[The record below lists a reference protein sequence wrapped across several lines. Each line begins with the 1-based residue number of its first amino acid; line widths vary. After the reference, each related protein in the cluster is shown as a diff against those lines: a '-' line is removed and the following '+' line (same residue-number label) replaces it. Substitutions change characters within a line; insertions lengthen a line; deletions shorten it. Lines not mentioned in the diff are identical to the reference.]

1 MVDNEQQPLLP
12 HPVEAEANLES
23 STTASSGSSDRK
35 AEDAVLPET
44 ATTGRRLGW
53 SSAYILVLSRVIGS
67 GIFAMPGTIVQNVG
81 NPALALA
88 LWMVG
93 ALIAW
98 FALSIS
104 LEFGCMLP
112 RSGGHKVYLEYAF
125 PKPRFLA
132 STVVAVHGV
141 LLGFTS
147 ANCIVFAKYMLFAF
161 DGEASDL
168 NVKLLAVGL
177 MTAITLIHGCA
188 YRTGVWI
195 QNLLG
200 WLKIGLVVFMVITGL
215 FVVLFR
221 AVSDDVHVVPERPYS
236 NMSNIWDEADF
247 SYNTI
252 ATALF
257 KISYSYAGL
266 DNINNVL
273 NEVKDPVRTL
283 KRVPPIAL
291 ITSCVLYVLIN
302 IAYLAVV
309 PLEQVKQ
316 SRELIAALFFER
328 LFGSGFGS
336 TFLPVAIALSAA
348 GNVMVVTFS
357 LARVNQEI
365 ARQGFLPFSSILA
378 SSRPFDSPFGGLIV
392 HYIPSVL
399 VIVIPPSASVYGFI
413 ADVEG
418 YSGQFFALAVGVG
431 LLLLRYRKPE
441 LLRPFRA
448 WTPGVVIRLAICS
461 LLILAPLFPPS
472 ARPGHG
478 NGDLTFFYATYAV
491 VGVSIMLFSFAY
503 WAIWTR
509 WLPRLGSY
517 TFEEET
523 GKLADG
529 TTFTKIVRR
538 SM

>member
-1 MVDNEQQPLLP
+1 MANDEERPLIP
-12 HPVEAEANLES
+12 HPVEAEASHEDNAGD
-23 STTASSGSSDRK
+23 STPARK
-35 AEDAVLPET
+35 VDDAVLPET
-44 ATTGRRLGW
+44 AATGRKIGW
-53 SSAYILVLSRVIGS
+53 ASAYILVLSRVVGS

-81 NPALALA
+81 SPALALV
-88 LWMVG
+88 LWVVG

-112 RSGGHKVYLEYAF
+112 RSGGVKVYMEYAF
-125 PKPRFLA
+125 PRPRFLA
-132 STVVAVHGV
+132 STVVAVHVV
-141 LLGFTS
+141 LLGFTA

-161 DGEASDL
+161 DGATTDF

-177 MTAITLIHGCA
+177 MTAITVIHGCA

-200 WLKIGLVVFMVITGL
+200 WLKIGLVVFMITTGL

-221 AVSDDVHVVPERPYS
+221 ATSDDIHVLPTEHSHYT
-236 NMSNIWDEADF
+236 MKGIWDEADF

-291 ITSCVLYVLIN
+291 ITACVLYVLIN
-302 IAYLAVV
+302 VAYLAVV
-309 PLEQVKQ
+309 PLEEVKD

-328 LFGSGFGS
+328 VFGQGFGS
-336 TFLPVAIALSAA
+336 IFLPIAIALSAA

-357 LARVNQEI
+357 LARLNQEV
-365 ARQGFLPFSSILA
+365 ARQGFLPFSTILA
-378 SSRPFDSPFGGLIV
+378 SSRPFNSPLGGLVV

-399 VIVIPPSASVYGFI
+399 VIVLPPSSSVYAFI

-418 YSGQFFALAVGVG
+418 YSGQFFALAVGIG

-441 LLRPFRA
+441 LLRPFKA

-472 ARPGHG
+472 ARPGS
-478 NGDLTFFYATYAV
+478 GDSEFFYAAYAV
-491 VGVSIMLFSFAY
+491 VGVSMLLFSLAY
-503 WAIWTR
+503 WAVWIR
-509 WLPRLGSY
+509 WLPRLGGY
-517 TFEEET
+517 TLEEEV
-523 GKLADG
+523 GKLSDG
-529 TTFTKIVRR
+529 TTYTRLVKEPIVTT
-538 SM
+538 